1 MPQHEQSRRDYR
13 KQTRNR
19 TTPSNV
25 ALIEMSRLSG
35 QCGEPDHANI
45 KNTVFDAKR
54 LIGVR
59 LSDHVVREDMK
70 HRSFGDIWDDGDN
83 HRFDPARCDEIV
95 HVGYFREC

>member
-1 MPQHEQSRRDYR
+1 M
-13 KQTRNR
+13 
-19 TTPSNV
+19 
-25 ALIEMSRLSG
+25 SG